1 MKCPK
6 CYAELPDGTA
16 RCTRCGS
23 PLSQTR
29 TTAMPYAYTASAAP
43 VSAGYAAPA
52 AKRGKTGGEI
62 AAIVTAIIVSVLSV
76 IAAFVI
82 LFAFLAKSAEKVAS
96 SYDLDDIGSLIGEGD
111 GDSDY
116 GDFGGLNPDL
126 FGDYGGYG
134 MDGFDDEDSWEDF
147 LRQYSSLFGDYY
159 GLFGESSMYPASLP
173 AAEHTPVSFNDSLY
187 SFSDG
192 YINTDY
198 TVSLEE
204 AYRGDA
210 ALKLL
215 EGAKLPE
222 WNDDQELYL
231 VKYKLNVTKQDTEAF
246 VPVGSSAIP
255 AAYAAGENG
264 AVGKQFPS
272 LSSISYRDNNK
283 LIKTGEE
290 ADCWMA
296 FVVDKT
302 EERPLIEWKPGSGEY
317 FRFSRQAVT
326 DAAGLTAGAAYDPE
340 A

>member
-1 MKCPK
+1 MRCPK
-6 CYAELPDGTA
+6 CGTILPDGA
-16 RCTRCGS
+16 GICSRCGC

-43 VSAGYAAPA
+43 ASSGYAASA
-52 AKRGKTGGEI
+52 ARPGKSGGEI
-62 AAIVTAIIVSVLSV
+62 AAIVTAIIVSLLSV
-76 IAAFVI
+76 IAAFII

-96 SYDLDDIGSLIGEGD
+96 SYDLDDFGSLIGEG
-111 GDSDY
+111 GSDDEY
-116 GDFGGLNPDL
+116 GGFGGLNPDL
-126 FGDYGGYG
+126 FGDYDGYG

-147 LRQYSSLFGDYY
+147 LKQYSSLFGDY
-159 GLFGESSMYPASLP
+159 GMFGDSSMYPASLP
-173 AAEHTPVSFNDSLY
+173 ASEHTPVSFQDSLY

-192 YINTDY
+192 YINTSY

-215 EGAKLPE
+215 QGAKLPE

-231 VKYKLNVTKQDTEAF
+231 VKFRLNVTKQDTDAF
-246 VPVGSSAIP
+246 VPVGSSTIP
-255 AAYAAGENG
+255 TAYACGENG
-264 AVGKQFPS
+264 AVGKQFHS
-272 LSSISYRDNNK
+272 LNSLSYRDNNK
-283 LIKTGEE
+283 LIKAGEE

-302 EERPLIEWKPGSGEY
+302 EERPLIEWKSGSSEY
-317 FRFSRQAVT
+317 FRYSGQAVS
-326 DAAGLTAGAAYDPE
+326 DAAGLTAGAAFEPQ